1 MTVQPKIMGEF
12 LIGRKMITPQQLSAA
27 LNEQKETGEKLGR
40 ILVKLGILTEQ
51 QITETLE
58 LVLGIPHV
66 QISKFKIDPE
76 AVKLI
81 APQLIRLHKILP
93 LSQEKNQITLAMAD
107 PLDHQALDDVRMAT
121 GMDVVPVL
129 VGDKEMD
136 TAIRQYLA
144 FQLDPN
150 IDRILNE
157 LKQEGKAPTTLQRD
171 YKTVRIND
179 DAPII
184 RLVNSIMIQAVQ
196 GHSSDIHIEPQE
208 GAARVRF
215 RIDGELFQVLTLP
228 SLSVA
233 AIVSRIKIMGG
244 MDIAEKRIPQD
255 GRFRL
260 NIENRE
266 VDFRVSTMP
275 VVHGEKVV
283 LRILD
288 RINTLTRVEQLGL
301 SSSNQEYILALCQ
314 RPHGMVLVTG
324 PTGSGKTTTLYSILN
339 EVNSAEKNIITL
351 EDPVEYTLPGINQV
365 QTNSKAGLS
374 FANGLRYIL
383 RQDPDIIMVG
393 EIRDQ
398 ETAALAVQAALTG
411 HLVLST
417 LHTNSASSTI
427 ARLTDMGIEK
437 FLLSNSL
444 VGVISQRL
452 VRQLCTSCRR
462 KFILNEDTAIR
473 LGIPEESGQEFF
485 RPQGCNM
492 CRQLGYQGRIALHE
506 IIVMGSRIREM
517 VNRSESSENILEQ
530 AAIEEGMITIK
541 QDGINKAKHGMT
553 SLEEVMKAVLLG
565 G

>member
-1 MTVQPKIMGEF
+1 MQPKKMGDY
-12 LIGRKMITPQQLSAA
+12 LIERKMITPRQLSAA
-27 LNEQKETGEKLGR
+27 LKEQKETGEKLGR
-40 ILVKLGILTEQ
+40 ILVKRGILTEQ
-51 QITETLE
+51 QIIEALE
-58 LVLGIPHV
+58 FVLGVPHV
-66 QISKFKIDPE
+66 QISKIKIDPD

-81 APQLIRLHKILP
+81 SPQLIRLHKILP
-93 LSQEKNQITLAMAD
+93 ISVEKNQITLAMAD
-107 PLDHQALDDVRMAT
+107 PLNHQALDDVRMAT
-121 GMDVVPVL
+121 GINVVPVL
-129 VGDKEMD
+129 AGEKEMD

-150 IDRILNE
+150 IERILNE
-157 LKQEGKAPTTLQRD
+157 LKQDGKVVNSTQKDHRD
-171 YKTVRIND
+171 LRIKD

-184 RLVNSIMIQAVQ
+184 RIVNSIIIQAVQ
-196 GHSSDIHIEPQE
+196 GRSSDIHIEPQE
-208 GAARVRF
+208 DGARVRF
-215 RIDGELFQVLTLP
+215 RIDGELFAVLTLP
-228 SLSVA
+228 ILSMA
-233 AIVSRIKIMGG
+233 AIVSRIKIMSG

-260 NIENRE
+260 NIEKRE

-283 LRILD
+283 IRILD
-288 RINTLTRVEQLGL
+288 RVNTLTRVNQLGL
-301 SSSNQEYILALCQ
+301 SSNNLEYILSLCQ

-339 EVNSAEKNIITL
+339 EVNSADRNIITL
-351 EDPVEYTLPGINQV
+351 EDPVEYTLSGINQV
-365 QTNSKAGLS
+365 QINPKAGLT
-374 FANGLRYIL
+374 FANGLRSIL

-417 LHTNSASSTI
+417 LHTNSAASTI
-427 ARLTDMGIEK
+427 ARMIDMGIEK
-437 FLLSNSL
+437 YLLSNSL
-444 VGVISQRL
+444 AGIISQRL
-452 VRQLCTSCRR
+452 VRQLCKSCRR
-462 KFILNEDTAIR
+462 NYILDAETANR
-473 LGIPEESGQEFF
+473 LGIPEESGREFF

-506 IIVMGSRIREM
+506 IIVMGSQMREL
-517 VNRSESSENILEQ
+517 VNQSASSENVLEQ
-530 AAIEEGMITIK
+530 AAMDEGMITIK
-541 QDGINKAKHGMT
+541 QDGINKAQQGLT